1 MDCSCVCYFCHLAKI
16 AIADFVGAEHLVIFN
31 LAMAFERGDA
41 FACFEKQKK
50 SGGGFCMGVG
60 R

>member
-31 LAMAFERGDA
+31 LAMAFERGVV
-41 FACFEKQKK
+41 FAIFPFSKIAIADFIGC
-50 SGGGFCMGVG
+50 
-60 R
+60 

>member
-31 LAMAFERGDA
+31 LAMAFERVMRLLVLLCG
-41 FACFEKQKK
+41 EKAVAD
-50 SGGGFCMGVG
+50 FVWV
-60 R
+60 